1 MTVEELEIIIRA
13 NISDAISGIKQI
25 TNEVKSAVSKSIEP
39 MKQMTTQARA
49 VANSSASS
57 ISKIKNEMNDYK
69 VTANSTAKQQE
80 YLISKIKELKELLDK
95 ADMGFEVGDTQK
107 IEADIEKLEN
117 RLYKLQQVKPKIEP
131 EVDEEEPEQ
140 ELNSLKDYI
149 KAFAKGVIN
158 GLKEAGVLAGRGLS
172 KGFQLAISG
181 INTVAKKT
189 TSAIK
194 NIVSRSRSIGKEIGN
209 SFNSSVKS
217 IKKFALSL
225 LSVRGA
231 FTLISRAVSS
241 YLSYNTQLSDS
252 LQNCW
257 NVLGSLLAPIVER
270 LISLFSTLVSYV
282 NAFVKALTGINL
294 VAKAN
299 AKALNNQASATK
311 NANKQLSGLDDLNNL
326 TTDSGGGGGNSQNPI
341 TVQDVSI
348 DGLIDKILNYDWYE
362 VGLELGHKIND
373 ALASIP
379 WDFIQKIAVALAT
392 DLSDFLNGLVDGI
405 DWNLIGTTIGNGIQ
419 TALLFAY
426 TFMTNFN
433 WQNFGTAIAKAL
445 NGVFN
450 TVDFTL
456 LGKTL
461 ASKWVALIDWLYGFV
476 TTFDWSKF
484 GTSISEAVM
493 GWWNSI
499 DWAKAG
505 ETIST
510 GILGLLTSI
519 SEFIAN
525 IDWQKLGNDIWKFIS
540 TIDWTGIINKLAT
553 ILGQAI
559 AGLGLLLWGFIE
571 DAVKSIADF
580 FSEKFEEAG
589 GDIIAGLFNGI
600 LEIMANIGKWL
611 WDNIFVPIYEG
622 FKSMFGIHSPS
633 TVFEKLG
640 TFLVEGLKNGLLGIW
655 NAIKGIFENLYTNIA
670 NTFTN
675 ILNKIKSI
683 FSISAIKNHF
693 SQVISGIKSVFSS
706 IPEWFKST
714 FTKAWSNVKAVFST
728 GGKIFS
734 GIKEGIENTFK
745 TIVNKIISGI
755 NKIIAVPFNAINN
768 MLNKIRNTSFLE
780 ISPFKGLWS
789 QNPLKV
795 PVIPSLAK
803 GGLLSEE
810 TLVRVAEY
818 SNAKSNPEI
827 VSPVNMMKDSF
838 RDVLE
843 ESDFG
848 GTRIDRLTL
857 KVLDETVFDDAI
869 EYINEKSRIKGV
881 SVIKGV
887 G

>member
-1 MTVEELEIIIRA
+1 MKTLTNQAKNMA
-13 NISDAISGIKQI
+13 N
-25 TNEVKSAVSKSIEP
+25 KSS
-39 MKQMTTQARA
+39 
-49 VANSSASS
+49 SS

-69 VTANSTAKQQE
+69 ITANSTAKQQQ
-80 YLISKIKELKELLDK
+80 YLISKIQELKELLDK
-95 ADMGFEVGDTQK
+95 ADMGFEIGDTQK

-117 RLYKLQQVKPKIEP
+117 RLYKLQQVKPKIES
-131 EVDEEEPEQ
+131 EIDEKKLEQ
-140 ELNSLKDYI
+140 QLNSLKDYV
-149 KAFAKGVIN
+149 KAFARGVIN
-158 GLKEAGVLAGRGLS
+158 GLKEAGILAGRGLS
-172 KGFQLAISG
+172 KGFQFAISG

-194 NIVSRSRSIGKEIGN
+194 SIVSRSKSIGKEIGS
-209 SFNSSVKS
+209 SFNNSVKS

-231 FTLISRAVSS
+231 FTLISRAISS
-241 YLSYNTQLSDS
+241 YLNYNTQLADS
-252 LQNCW
+252 VQNCW
-257 NVLGSLLAPIVER
+257 NALGSLLAPVVER
-270 LISLFSTLVSYV
+270 LVALFSTLVSYV

-299 AKALNNQASATK
+299 TKALNGQASATK

-326 TTDSGGGGGNSQNPI
+326 TTDSGGEGASSQNPI

-348 DGLIDKILNYDWYE
+348 DGLVDKILNYDWYK

-379 WDFIQKIAVALAT
+379 WDFIQKIAIALTT
-392 DLSDFLNGLVDGI
+392 DLSNFLNGLVDGI

-419 TALLFAY
+419 TALLFAH

-433 WQNFGTAIAKAL
+433 WQKFGTSIANAL

-450 TVDFTL
+450 TADFTL

-499 DWAKAG
+499 DWSKLAD
-505 ETIST
+505 TIST
-510 GILGLLTSI
+510 GILGLLTSF
-519 SEFIAN
+519 SDFIAN
-525 IDWQKLGNDIWKFIS
+525 IDWQKLGNDIWTFIS

-553 ILGQAI
+553 VLGQAI
-559 AGLGLLLWGFIE
+559 GGLGLLLWGFIE

-611 WDNIFVPIYEG
+611 WNNIFVPIYEG

-633 TVFEKLG
+633 TVFQELG

-655 NAIKGIFENLYTNIA
+655 DAVKGIFENLYQKIA
-670 NTFTN
+670 DIFTT

-683 FSISAIKNHF
+683 FSISTIKNHF
-693 SQVISGIKSVFSS
+693 SQVIAGIKSVFSS
-706 IPEWFKST
+706 IPDWFKNT
-714 FTKAWSNVKAVFST
+714 FNKAWSNVKAVFSS

-734 GIKEGIENTFK
+734 GIKEGIENTFR
-745 TIVNKIISGI
+745 TVVNKIISGI
-755 NKIIAVPFNAINN
+755 NKIISVPFNAINN
-768 MLNKIRNTSFLE
+768 MLNKIRNTSFLG

-795 PVIPSLAK
+795 PVIPSLAS
-803 GGLLSEE
+803 GGVLAEE

-827 VSPVNMMKDSF
+827 ISPRDMMAETF

-843 ESDFG
+843 EADFS

-857 KVLDETVFDDAI
+857 KVLDETVYDGAI
-869 EYINEKSRIKGV
+869 DYINEKSRIKGV

-887 G
+887 